1 MRLHISITAKLTVRT
16 IFLVL
21 ERDATLRYAIS
32 MQEWYWPF
40 QERFP
45 INSLNKHCRHW
56 LSVVL
61 INKFTNRRR
70 RGLPNV
76 DRNWKRNF
84 TMTSWRINYHVKD
97 ICKSVYING
106 ILVLLFLS
114 IWWFSSRFRHY
125 LEHTLDY
132 IQRVLTDRSTYC
144 SHGLNDPKFQV
155 VSTGH
160 GLVYCAPIEAPRLTL
175 ERRQN
180 SQYYL
185 KEYTVTGL
193 EDGMMLGM
201 LHQLLH
207 GHSPTIPPDRLN
219 GGLNDTRRYRA
230 DYSIYS
236 KRVSTH

>member
-61 INKFTNRRR
+61 INKFTNRRS

-114 IWWFSSRFRHY
+114 IWWFSRRFRHY

-185 KEYTVTGL
+185 KESTVRRDDVGDAASTSSWSQSHNSTRPL
-193 EDGMMLGM
+193 K
-201 LHQLLH
+201 
-207 GHSPTIPPDRLN
+207 R
-219 GGLNDTRRYRA
+219 GLNDTRRYRA